1 MERNTKKILADYIE
15 GNTNPELCKQ
25 VKKYII
31 SNRNNDILN
40 DALAEEWEATS
51 GENKFHLNKEEYWID
66 IKKHITDKES
76 TKEVFSKHYF
86 SISIAAGIAIAVL
99 FFLFHYTLQNEGTKP
114 HIAAKITY
122 IIKETKKGEKLNVS
136 LPDGSNIR
144 LNSSSKLQIPSD
156 YGSSDDRM
164 VKLEGEAFFNVSK
177 FEGKSFKVISQGV
190 TTKVL
195 GTTFNINSKPK
206 ESEVVVAV
214 VTGKV
219 QVTTKRAQIILN
231 PKELTQVSSESINL
245 KKSNYDLDATIG
257 WSGDL
262 LVFKEDSF
270 EDVIKDLEE
279 WYGVEFVVEK
289 QPQINEK
296 YSGKFENSSLQLVLE
311 GLGFSSSFDYEI
323 KGKTVFLKF

>member
-1 MERNTKKILADYIE
+1 M
-15 GNTNPELCKQ
+15 
-25 VKKYII
+25 
-31 SNRNNDILN
+31 
-40 DALAEEWEATS
+40 
-51 GENKFHLNKEEYWID
+51 
-66 IKKHITDKES
+66 
-76 TKEVFSKHYF
+76 
-86 SISIAAGIAIAVL
+86 
-99 FFLFHYTLQNEGTKP
+99 
-114 HIAAKITY
+114 
-122 IIKETKKGEKLNVS
+122 
-136 LPDGSNIR
+136 
-144 LNSSSKLQIPSD
+144 
-156 YGSSDDRM
+156 
-164 VKLEGEAFFNVSK
+164 
-177 FEGKSFKVISQGV
+177 ISQGV